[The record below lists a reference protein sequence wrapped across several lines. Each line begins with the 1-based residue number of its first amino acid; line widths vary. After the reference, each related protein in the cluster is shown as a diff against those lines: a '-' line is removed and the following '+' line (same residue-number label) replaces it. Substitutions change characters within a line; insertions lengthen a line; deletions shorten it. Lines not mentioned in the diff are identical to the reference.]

1 VPWWLESPGST
12 YAALNGYCSEN
23 MHLRAWM
30 RAENNMATWK
40 CSTCGWIYDP
50 AQGDPENA
58 ISPGTAFEDLP
69 DSWTCPICGSGR
81 EFFSIEELF
90 TEPKAEPARVS
101 RDALT
106 PESLGVDAAAYK
118 ERFENVFRVAQK
130 LTSSLHIGEI
140 LELIRDEAR
149 VTLPQLQEACLL
161 VVDPEAQ
168 HYTRPLHCAM
178 KKERINCQLCKRGR
192 KAVNSAL
199 SQASPAVCFLSDEQG
214 GPVPEQDFPSG
225 HFSEILFPIYE
236 GKEPLAVLDAIA
248 REGSYL
254 SGKDIVLLKDLVEL
268 ANNVIKNA
276 RNHWRMSQEKLTLD
290 RILQHLR
297 PFVPSTVQKIV
308 DKDPAA
314 PDLEK
319 RDADVTVLFLDVAGY
334 TRISETQS
342 RDKVT
347 FIIEK
352 YFSSFLDIINGHG
365 GDINETAGDGL
376 MVVFQGQPGETALS
390 AVTSALEIRGR
401 TMEINEELVNRF
413 PAVEVNMG
421 INSGIAAVGMNRF
434 AGVSGTRMT
443 FTASGPVTNLAAR
456 IAAAA
461 THGDILVGPETALRV
476 NGAVRL
482 FDRGYMQFKNVSE
495 PVQVASLVRT
505 GEGTE

>member
-1 VPWWLESPGST
+1 MDFR
-12 YAALNGYCSEN
+12 EN
-23 MHLRAWM
+23 V
-30 RAENNMATWK
+30 MAKWK
-40 CSTCGWIYDP
+40 CGTCGWIYDP
-50 AQGDPENA
+50 EQENPENA
-58 ISPGTAFEDLP
+58 VSPGIAFEELP
-69 DSWTCPICGSGR
+69 DSWVCPICGCGKVFFELEDSGAG
-81 EFFSIEELF
+81 SHEEPGKVMMDGL
-90 TEPKAEPARVS
+90 TQGRV
-101 RDALT
+101 A
-106 PESLGVDAAAYK
+106 VDTNVYK

-130 LTSSLHIGEI
+130 LTSSLNIGEI

-149 VTLPQLQEACLL
+149 VTLPHLQEACLL
-161 VVDPEAQ
+161 VIDPDAQ

-199 SQASPAVCFLSDEQG
+199 AQASSAVCILSDQQR
-214 GPVPEQDFPSG
+214 GPVPEDGLPSG
-225 HFSEILFPIYE
+225 QFSEILFPIYE

-248 REGSYL
+248 LEGTYL
-254 SGKDIVLLKDLVEL
+254 SGKDFVLLKDLVEL

-308 DKDPAA
+308 EKDPAA

-319 RDADVTVLFLDVAGY
+319 RDTDVTVLFLDVAGY

-352 YFSSFLDIINGHG
+352 YFSSFLDIIYAHG

-376 MVVFQGQPGETALS
+376 MVVFQGEPRETALS
-390 AVTSALEIRGR
+390 AVTSALAIRGR
-401 TMEINEELVNRF
+401 TMEINEELMNRF

-434 AGVSGTRMT
+434 SGVSGTRMT

-461 THGDILVGPETALRV
+461 KHGDILVGPETARRV
-476 NGAVRL
+476 EGAVSL
-482 FDRGYMQFKNVSE
+482 FDRGLMQFKNVSE
-495 PVQVASLVRT
+495 PEQVASLVR
-505 GEGTE
+505 GGGASDFQPIADAS